1 MAVTDADRRR
11 YISDNVTA
19 DLQYVLQDA
28 EISLANQYAVTQH
41 YKNLRVFAT
50 MGDTKAEVRTALKDD
65 FRLDP
70 ASGPDVRAEVARFI
84 AAWEVSRE
92 LASKEQELR
101 AEAKV
106 LGMPRH
112 LQNNERQAMIRAVET
127 TYGRLQEAEVPSNE
141 YLSQKVE
148 ECENNEPSASM
159 LDEVTSKHDATTA
172 SLQSSLDASGHVRIV
187 KTKTKGKLPDSS
199 EELRRLLKLEGVT
212 WLCMAAKFKSKSWL
226 AGLEL
231 RHWLKYTDYVLGD
244 RVYGIKVPYEGGQ
257 QLLRPSWTILIA
269 YEHKLRKEAFKL
281 VNQGTA
287 TLAEALELVVRDADL
302 KETFF
307 TTPLALTTA
316 QGEKY
321 RKHNWKGDLGIK
333 GEKGKGKKGGKGDR
347 KGDHKGKGGDYNGS
361 VLVSKTPDGRELCY
375 AYNAQGCRGKCGRV
389 HACRCEA
396 AIKTTLL
403 ENTPSTPE
411 ATKSRRR
418 TRKGNDKPRRA
429 PIH

>member
-1 MAVTDADRRR
+1 MTDADRRR
-11 YISDNVTA
+11 YISENVTA

-41 YKNLRVFAT
+41 HKNLRVFST

-70 ASGPDVRAEVARFI
+70 ACGPDVRAEVARFI
-84 AAWEVSRE
+84 SAWEMSRE
-92 LASKEQELR
+92 LSAKGQELR

-127 TYGRLQEAEVPSNE
+127 AYGRLQESEVPSNE

-159 LDEVTSKHDATTA
+159 LDEVTSKHDATTV

-212 WLCMAAKFKSKSWL
+212 WLRMAAKFKSKSWL

-231 RHWLKYTDYVLGD
+231 RHWLKYTDYILGD
-244 RVYGIKVPYEGGQ
+244 RVYGIKVPFEGGQ

-269 YEHKLRKEAFKL
+269 YEHKLRKEAFKH

-287 TLAEALELVVRDADL
+287 TLAEALELVVKDADL

-307 TTPLALTTA
+307 TTPLALTAA
-316 QGEKY
+316 QGDKY
-321 RKHNWKGDLGIK
+321 RKYNWKGEK
-333 GEKGKGKKGGKGDR
+333 GDKVDPKGKGKKAK
-347 KGDHKGKGGDYNGS
+347 KGDHKGDLRVKGGDYNGNI
-361 VLVSKTPDGRELCY
+361 LVSRTPDARELCY

-389 HACRCEA
+389 HACRVKGCYQNHSAREHA
-396 AIKTTLL
+396 KY
-403 ENTPSTPE
+403 
-411 ATKSRRR
+411 
-418 TRKGNDKPRRA
+418 TRGEKEQKQDDKGE
-429 PIH
+429 